1 MRSLLG
7 FWSTTAFLL
16 VLSFV
21 GRSATLGSESLHSV
35 LDAIVVTLTWMASRV
50 LDRRDN
56 IYTYGMHRLEVLY
69 SLLNVITVVVGVVIG
84 LVFSVTLLVL
94 RVSDNPWI
102 VMMASLV
109 AWGFSILSST
119 EHGDEIKEGI
129 RIHALL
135 DSLTFALGAVVG
147 FVVLI
152 TGLPWVDPLGSF
164 LVLGV
169 LALTSLGNVKEGIYT
184 LMERSPVNVKEV
196 EDSLKSVFRTVHHVH
211 VWNICPHMRVATL
224 PVLEEPNVTLGQ
236 IDEKRR
242 EVERI
247 LRDKFNVTHVTIQFE
262 SRDEEIESGFGSL
275 TG

>member
-16 VLSFV
+16 VLSIV
-21 GRSATLGSESLHSV
+21 GRSATLGSEALHSV
-35 LDAIVVTLTWMASRV
+35 LDAVVVTLTWRASRI

-69 SLLNVITVVVGVVIG
+69 SLLNVITVIVGVVIG
-84 LVFSVTLLVL
+84 LMFSVALLVL

-102 VMMASLV
+102 VMMASLI
-109 AWGFSILSST
+109 AFGFSVFSST
-119 EHGDEIKEGI
+119 EHGDEIEKGI

-135 DSLTFALGAVVG
+135 DSLTFALGAIVG
-147 FVVLI
+147 SIVLI
-152 TGLPWVDPLGSF
+152 AGLPWVDPLGSF

-169 LALTSLGNVKEGIYT
+169 VALTSLGNVREGIYT

-224 PVLEEPNVTLGQ
+224 HVIEEPNVTLGQ

>member
-109 AWGFSILSST
+109 ALGFSILSST

-224 PVLEEPNVTLGQ
+224 HVIEEPNVTLGQ

-247 LRDKFNVTHVTIQFE
+247 LRD
-262 SRDEEIESGFGSL
+262 
-275 TG
+275 